1 MDRNSLS
8 EEEAMKKISS
18 QMPINLKI
26 KKADIKIE
34 NDGTLNELEKRV
46 INKIIP

>member
-18 QMPINLKI
+18 QMPIFLKL
-26 KKADIKIE
+26 KKADIKI
-34 NDGTLNELEKRV
+34 
-46 INKIIP
+46 